1 MPGQD
6 DNLELTSPLTVRLVD
21 NARDKVGG
29 GRQTAHL
36 PDGRLVSLLVTAGPQ
51 KGKSFPLQKA
61 QVMIGRNQGDIP
73 IDDAKVSRSH
83 CVLEV
88 HGTTAIVVDLDSAN
102 GTHVNGK
109 KIASCELDHLSEFRV
124 GDTTLLFAVTGG
136 RQ

>member
-1 MPGQD
+1 MPDKD
-6 DNLELTSPLTVRLVD
+6 DLDLTSPLTVRLVTH
-21 NARDKVGG
+21 ARDAAGG
-29 GRQTAHL
+29 GRKMAHL
-36 PDGRLVSLLVTAGPQ
+36 PQGKLVSLLVTAGPQ
-51 KGKSFPLQKA
+51 KGKSFPLVKP

-88 HGTTAIVVDLDSAN
+88 HGSMAILVDLDSAN

-109 KIASCELDHLSEFRV
+109 RIASCELDHLSEFRI

-136 RQ
+136 TR